1 MNNSYF
7 SIEQANGQLANA
19 YQGNEPLVSEEFVA
33 EREGALLTIIEA
45 IQQVKQTKGWA
56 VLGDMVFDSLAENL
70 EKELQ
75 KEAKKQTP
83 DLLVLTRLSGQILWA
98 EKYADLD
105 KLETAYRNELT
116 NLRRYGKSKTN

>member
-7 SIEQANGQLANA
+7 AIEANLQAGQA
-19 YQGNEPLVSEEFVA
+19 QNESFVPKEVLA
-33 EREGALLTIIEA
+33 EREGTLLTIIEA
-45 IQQVKQTKGWA
+45 IQQVKKTKGWA

-83 DLLVLTRLSGQILWA
+83 DTLVLNRLAGQLLWA

-116 NLRRYGKSKTN
+116 NLRRYGKNTTN